1 MKRILAFCCFFAL
14 VGCSDDGISK
24 QKLTEMNESMGNC
37 DMKFPSEIGNYANN
51 TRCKGEVAIR
61 TTEAIKQDP
70 SSIIQLTNALV
81 NLWSRVDRGEISVQA
96 ANQEIS
102 MYSAQMHAQSEYAKQ
117 QRAEKSR
124 AAWGD
129 ALMGM
134 SAGMAAFN
142 NGYSH
147 PSYVAPVYR
156 SPTTCMTQ
164 PSGGGF
170 VTSCNH

>member
-1 MKRILAFCCFFAL
+1 MKRILAFCSFFAL

-24 QKLTEMNESMGNC
+24 QSLTKMNNDMHLC
-37 DMKFPSEIGNYANN
+37 DMKFPREMGNYANN
-51 TRCKGEVAIR
+51 ARCRGEVAIR
-61 TTEAIKQDP
+61 TTEDSNKDP
-70 SSIIQLTNALV
+70 SSIIQLSNALV
-81 NLWSRVDRGEISVQA
+81 TLWSRVDNGEITAQA
-96 ANQEIS
+96 ADQEIS
-102 MYSAQMHAQSEYAKQ
+102 MYSAQMDAQSEYAKQ

-124 AAWGD
+124 AAWGN

-134 SAGMAAFN
+134 GAGMAAFN

-147 PSYVAPVYR
+147 PSYVAPAYH

-164 PSGGGF
+164 PSTGGF